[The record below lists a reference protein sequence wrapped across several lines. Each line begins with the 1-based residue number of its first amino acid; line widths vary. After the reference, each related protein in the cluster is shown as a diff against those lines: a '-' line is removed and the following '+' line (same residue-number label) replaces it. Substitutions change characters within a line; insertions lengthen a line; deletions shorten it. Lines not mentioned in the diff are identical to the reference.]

1 MQKLKK
7 KLQGVSS
14 KPAFLQIIEDRLP
27 DTSLLYSFVI
37 NIINANATVTSK
49 KNGSSGGVYHSFS
62 ERNMDSGFGIR
73 DSSFQNGG
81 WNVDKKRK
89 NPICHFRLEGKVN
102 KKLNSAIA
110 RSGYRSKS
118 DFISA
123 LVLAAVSGPDAA
135 EKETGIT
142 IPENAK
148 DWISQNTPALP
159 EEEIRKRLLGMIDTM
174 LMPVV
179 ALRGAAIA
187 AESGWKELRLEFHEQ
202 NGIWL
207 TESEI
212 RDTIEQYE
220 LLSKAKL
227 EEHRNRTLEGE

>member
-1 MQKLKK
+1 MKK
-7 KLQGVSS
+7 TKN
-14 KPAFLQIIEDRLP
+14 K
-27 DTSLLYSFVI
+27 SLIY
-37 NIINANATVTSK
+37 
-49 KNGSSGGVYHSFS
+49 
-62 ERNMDSGFGIR
+62 
-73 DSSFQNGG
+73 
-81 WNVDKKRK
+81 
-89 NPICHFRLEGKVN
+89 FRLEPKLIR
-102 KKLNSAIA
+102 KLNSVIA
-110 RSGYRSKS
+110 RSGYKSKS

-123 LVLAAVSGPDAA
+123 LVLSAVSGPDAA

-148 DWISQNTPALP
+148 NWIAQNTPALS
-159 EEEIRKRLLGMIDTM
+159 EEEIRKQLLGMIDTM

-187 AESGWKELRLEFHEQ
+187 AESGWKELRREFHEQ

-227 EEHRNRTLEGE
+227 EEHRNSTLNGE

>member
-1 MQKLKK
+1 MIQ
-7 KLQGVSS
+7 
-14 KPAFLQIIEDRLP
+14 
-27 DTSLLYSFVI
+27 
-37 NIINANATVTSK
+37 
-49 KNGSSGGVYHSFS
+49 
-62 ERNMDSGFGIR
+62 
-73 DSSFQNGG
+73 DSSLQNRGT
-81 WNVDKKRK
+81 NVVKRTNK
-89 NPICHFRLEGKVN
+89 PICHFRLERKLH
-102 KKLNSAIA
+102 KKLNSVII
-110 RSGYRSKS
+110 RSGHKSKS

-123 LVLAAVSGPDAA
+123 LVLSAVSGPDAA

-148 DWISQNTPALP
+148 DWIAENTPVLS

-187 AESGWKELRLEFHEQ
+187 AESGWKELRREFHEQ

-227 EEHRNRTLEGE
+227 EEHRNSTLNGE

>member
-1 MQKLKK
+1 MKK
-7 KLQGVSS
+7 KRN
-14 KPAFLQIIEDRLP
+14 KA
-27 DTSLLYSFVI
+27 LLY
-37 NIINANATVTSK
+37 
-49 KNGSSGGVYHSFS
+49 
-62 ERNMDSGFGIR
+62 
-73 DSSFQNGG
+73 
-81 WNVDKKRK
+81 
-89 NPICHFRLEGKVN
+89 FRLEPKLIR
-102 KKLNSAIA
+102 KLNSAIA

-187 AESGWKELRLEFHEQ
+187 AESGWKELRREFHEQ

-227 EEHRNRTLEGE
+227 EEHRNSTLNGE